1 MSSASVEL
9 GGPSVLRCFEVCVEV
24 VWIVRLAAGA
34 SVVGGAVG
42 GHDAVDPVDVV
53 GHLGVDA
60 GAVGARAAVA
70 VAGYAVDVPFVVRF
84 LTHERSARVP
94 QTGVAAAALVARTE
108 HIVGDA
114 VQRQQARAAPAL
126 GCRDYWEFYLLQ
138 CVRYNGK
145 W

>member
-9 GGPSVLRCFEVCVEV
+9 GGPSVLRRFEVCVEV

-34 SVVGGAVG
+34 SVIGGAVG

-70 VAGYAVDVPFVVRF
+70 VAGHPVDVPFVIGF
-84 LTHERSARVP
+84 LCN
-94 QTGVAAAALVARTE
+94 
-108 HIVGDA
+108 
-114 VQRQQARAAPAL
+114 RQQM
-126 GCRDYWEFYLLQ
+126 G
-138 CVRYNGK
+138 
-145 W
+145 